1 MKSRPSAVSC
11 TAVFLLFF
19 SALFAEFTT
28 PQSTQAQELR
38 RLDVERIASN
48 RVAVF
53 QDYTQYAAVIVES
66 SVPNLRINSTL
77 GIVADLSEPAIGVY
91 RVIIEPRPQIMTFE
105 APGFMQTRI
114 GTGPL
119 QARQVVEFTAEPQTR
134 SQNLISVIFNVTPDD
149 AQIAVDGELI
159 RSGETVALPAGTREV
174 QIEREG
180 YRAISDFVEVSER
193 NIQFNYRL
201 DEIDIVPVRIR
212 SNVEGARVVID
223 GTERGEIDRSGTR
236 GLFLYPGSYA
246 LQLTQTGFVSQ
257 SRTIVVSEEGD
268 NEFTV
273 NLTRNIGELA
283 LTVTPA
289 DATVLINREAVTG
302 QRLLELAPGRY
313 RLEIE
318 KEHYEPHSETIDIA
332 LNERLSRDITLQAHT
347 GSLQF
352 NVTPG
357 DARVEL
363 IDATGRTVNQW
374 TGLSL
379 LRNVKA
385 GRYTLRATADGHL
398 PEEQQIVIVLDETL
412 RVNLVM
418 EEGMP
423 GPCIAPTVT
432 DIDGNTYR
440 TVSIGDQ
447 CWMAENL
454 NTSRYRDGS
463 AIPNVRDNNEWRR
476 LNSGAWANYDN
487 NRSNGRTYGKL
498 YNWYAVNDRRGLCPE
513 GWRVPSDRDWAI
525 LEDYLGGTNVAGG
538 KLKAT
543 GTQYW
548 RSPNTGA
555 TNESGFSALPGGWRF
570 GNNGTFLY
578 LGSFGYWWSSSEN
591 YTSLAWSRR
600 LGHDNATV
608 GRSSF
613 FKRDGFSVRCVG
625 DLTL

>member
-1 MKSRPSAVSC
+1 MKSTPSAVSC
-11 TAVFLLFF
+11 TVALLLFF
-19 SALFAEFTT
+19 SLLIAESIT
-28 PQSTQAQELR
+28 PQLSHAQDLR

-53 QDYTQYAAVIVES
+53 QDYTRYAAVIVES

-91 RVIIEPRPQIMTFE
+91 RVIIEPRPQILTFE

-119 QARQVVEFTAEPQTR
+119 QARQVVEFTAKPQSR
-134 SQNLISVIFNVTPDD
+134 SENLISVIFNVTPAD
-149 AQIAVDGELI
+149 ARIAVDGELI

-289 DATVLINREAVTG
+289 DATVLINREEVAG

-318 KEHYEPHSETIDIA
+318 KEHYEPLSETIDIA

-363 IDATGRTVNQW
+363 IDATGRTVNEW
-374 TGLSL
+374 NGLSL

-385 GRYTLRATADGHL
+385 GPYTLRATAEGHL

-412 RVNLVM
+412 RVSILM
-418 EEGMP
+418 EEGFI
-423 GPCIAPTVT
+423 GACRSTTIT

-463 AIPNVRDNNEWRR
+463 AIPNVRGNTDWTR
-476 LNSGAWANYDN
+476 LNSGAWAYYRNR
-487 NRSNGRTYGKL
+487 RSNGRTYGKL
-498 YNWYAVNDRRGLCPE
+498 YNWHAVNDRRGLCPE
-513 GWRVPSDRDWAI
+513 GWRVPSDRDWTI
-525 LEDYLGGTNVAGG
+525 LEDNLGGRNIAGG
-538 KLKAT
+538 KLKST
-543 GTQYW
+543 GTQHW

-555 TNESGFSALPGGWRF
+555 TNESAFSALPGGWRSDNIRSF
-570 GNNGTFLY
+570 SN
-578 LGSFGYWWSSSEN
+578 LGSNGLWWSSSEDSTD
-591 YTSLAWSRR
+591 YAWLRVLDHGDASVSR
-600 LGHDNATV
+600 GN
-608 GRSSF
+608 GN
-613 FKRDGFSVRCVG
+613 KGYGFSVRCVG
-625 DLTL
+625 D